1 MLTVRL
7 HGHLEES
14 YGSEFKFEART
25 VREVV
30 DALQANFNDFTEEFI
45 KDERAY
51 TIVVDAEAQEL
62 AGCVLPLKSDSTI
75 DIVPAIVGAGGI
87 FKALALIV
95 VGTILVV
102 ATGGAALGVAGATL
116 AGSAGTLATVGYGI
130 GAGLTA
136 ALGATTAGIL
146 VAAVGAIGAGLLL
159 SGVASLL
166 AGPDGPD
173 GAGEKASSLSRTDNV
188 VGQGLPIPVGYG
200 RLMIG
205 SVVLSASFVS
215 SFSKVVSAYTY
226 KTGGVWVDNHLVFGQ
241 QQDVT
246 AIEQNAAEDG
256 HTLTLTYANNSSPL
270 QSNGYTPEEWTAIT
284 SYWDSG
290 AAGSG
295 VYTMTNT
302 VNSSG
307 ITIPVTKFVATTNAT
322 AISDSTI
329 NKRSSP

>member
-25 VREVV
+25 VREVI

-62 AGCVLPLKSDSTI
+62 SGCVLPLKSDSTI

-95 VGTILVV
+95 VGAVLVW
-102 ATGGAALGVAGATL
+102 TGVGL
-116 AGSAGTLATVGYGI
+116 A
-130 GAGLTA
+130 A
-136 ALGATTAGIL
+136 ALGAMGGAAAGAVTVGVLGASFTVGAGTALAIFGGI
-146 VAAVGAIGAGLLL
+146 AAIGAGLLL

-188 VGQGLPIPVGYG
+188 VGQGLPVPIGYG

-215 SFSKVVSAYTY
+215 SLSKICPAYTY
-226 KTGGVWVDNHLVFGQ
+226 KTGGVWVDKQLSFGQ
-241 QQDVT
+241 QQDVE
-246 AIEQNAAEDG
+246 AIQQNATEDG
-256 HTLTLTYANNSSPL
+256 YTLTLNYDGGYA
-270 QSNGYTPEEWTAIT
+270 GEEWTGVVD
-284 SYWDSG
+284 YWQKS
-290 AAGSG
+290 AAGAGFYTVVPSVNVSG
-295 VYTMTNT
+295 V
-302 VNSSG
+302 
-307 ITIPVTKFVATTNAT
+307 TIPVTKFVPGTSTTALD
-322 AISDSTI
+322 DSGV
-329 NKRSSP
+329 NKRV

>member
-25 VREVV
+25 VREVI

-62 AGCVLPLKSDSTI
+62 TGCVLPLKSDSTI

-102 ATGGAALGVAGATL
+102 ATGGAALGIL
-116 AGSAGTLATVGYGI
+116 AGVPATTGLAGLATGL
-130 GAGLTA
+130 AGGLF
-136 ALGATTAGIL
+136 ATTAGAL
-146 VAAVGAIGAGLLL
+146 AGLAAVGAIGAGLLL
-159 SGVASLL
+159 AGVASLL

-173 GAGEKASSLSRTDNV
+173 GAGEKATSLGRTDNV
-188 VGQGLPIPVGYG
+188 VGQGLPIPIGYG

-290 AAGSG
+290 AARLG

-302 VNSSG
+302 VNTSG
-307 ITIPVTKFVATTNAT
+307 VTIPVTKFVAGTNAT
-322 AISDSTI
+322 VISDSSL